1 MLITKFL
8 HNCLNEALQK
18 LINEQNITNFNPP
31 EYVVEKPKNKNH
43 GDYAT
48 NLPMQLAKI
57 FKENPINIANK
68 IKDNID
74 EHWCFLFFLFDL
86 GKAVSTCMKDCFA
99 SCAFF

>member
-18 LINEQNITNFNPP
+18 LIDEQNITNFNPP

-57 FKENPINIANK
+57 FKESPINIANK

-74 EHWCFLFFLFDL
+74 EHDIEE
-86 GKAVSTCMKDCFA
+86 VSVANPGFINFKLSDQ
-99 SCAFF
+99 SLEIY